1 VTTDCQAS
9 LSSSQLPPGIFA
21 PAAGL
26 GECVEAPAIP
36 AAQPSTGTVKGS
48 VHNMLRQAA
57 VIMFTLGV
65 VGHASAQASDF
76 IARFEGGIGVIPV
89 SNGAGPANPDGTLPN
104 ARLNVVRGVNPGA
117 GPWRIAELR
126 ADVDAT
132 GHIKVRGRGLL
143 LASGNSIGQ
152 NANQSVFATLICE
165 ASAPFVQHNTASS
178 VPLEPN
184 GDFRIDDTLTS
195 VPSGCPSPVLL
206 IRNTVG
212 VWFAAGVPKSEDDD

>member
-1 VTTDCQAS
+1 M
-9 LSSSQLPPGIFA
+9 
-21 PAAGL
+21 
-26 GECVEAPAIP
+26 
-36 AAQPSTGTVKGS
+36 VKK
-48 VHNMLRQAA
+48 AA
-57 VIMFTLGV
+57 VVLFV
-65 VGHASAQASDF
+65 VGMMAQLGAQGRDL

-126 ADVDAT
+126 ADIDT
-132 GHIKVRGRGLL
+132 SGRIRVRGNGLL

-165 ASAPFVQHNTASS
+165 TAAPFVEHSTSS

-184 GDFRIDDTLTS
+184 GDFRIDDTLN
-195 VPSGCPSPVLL
+195 PAPLDCPSPVLL
-206 IRNTVG
+206 IRNTGG
-212 VWFAAGVPKSEDDD
+212 VWFAAGIPVHGDD